1 MKDSVDLRGI
11 EGLKNN
17 HAWIFNVVTISTK
30 RLKIEMVKG
39 WSICNDLTEERSHL
53 YSALYLQFIHM
64 CYF

>member
-17 HAWIFNVVTISTK
+17 HAWVLDIVTISTK
-30 RLKIEMVKG
+30 RLKIEIFKR
-39 WSICNDLTEERSHL
+39 WTICNDLTEERSYL
-53 YSALYLQFIHM
+53 YSAFYLQFVYM